1 MKAGYETQP
10 GGFPEG
16 RDPRRMTQAE
26 LQAMGHEPMSPQ
38 RAIRAHCL
46 DCCGGSPDEVRK
58 CTALTCPSWPFRM
71 GSSPWKQKRTMSP
84 EQRSAAIERLT
95 LSRKIKSGAIEHT
108 NQPALSA
115 GNGF

>member
-1 MKAGYETQP
+1 
-10 GGFPEG
+10 
-16 RDPRRMTQAE
+16 
-26 LQAMGHEPMSPQ
+26 
-38 RAIRAHCL
+38 
-46 DCCGGSPDEVRK
+46 
-58 CTALTCPSWPFRM
+58 M